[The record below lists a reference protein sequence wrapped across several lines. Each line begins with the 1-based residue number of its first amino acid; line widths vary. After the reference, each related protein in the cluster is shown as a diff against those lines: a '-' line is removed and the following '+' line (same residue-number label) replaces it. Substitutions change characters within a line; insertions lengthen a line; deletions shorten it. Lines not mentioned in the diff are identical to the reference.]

1 MASINFFTEE
11 VSYTLKHKRI
21 LRDWLQL
28 VSTQSG
34 IQISNLNYIYC
45 SDNYLLEI
53 NKTYLNHDYFTDI
66 ITFDNREDQGSP
78 IDADLFI
85 SIDRVRENAKTA
97 NASFQHELHRVMV
110 HGLLHLLGQN
120 DKTEAQQNAMTKR
133 EEASLSLL
141 HI

>member
-1 MASINFFTEE
+1 MASINFFQEE
-11 VSYTLKHKRI
+11 VNYTLKHKRI
-21 LRDWLQL
+21 LRDWLHL
-28 VSTQSG
+28 ISEQSG
-34 IQISNLNYIYC
+34 SQISNLNYIYC

-66 ITFDNREDQGSP
+66 ITFDNREAKDLP
-78 IDADLFI
+78 INADLFI

-97 NASFQHELHRVMV
+97 GTSLQHELHRVMV

-120 DKTEAQQNAMTKR
+120 DKTKAQQIAMTKK